1 MDLSTAFF
9 SKIMHLT
16 NVPTDL
22 LEEAKNLSAASDE
35 NGEVF
40 LDIEN
45 IPEEVV
51 LSKKMRQITNL
62 AFKNDCGTVNLLG

>member
-1 MDLSTAFF
+1 
-9 SKIMHLT
+9 
-16 NVPTDL
+16 L